1 MTYTTFAIQWNRKP
15 TQNKCIFRFVFFF
28 FHFVRVC
35 LFRCILLSKWAS
47 TRLVTA
53 MLCCIYTV
61 YPVDA
66 GRERNKKKQTKPFDV
81 IQYGWRNF
89 SGVQLNAGGNH
100 AAKFQK
106 CNQRNS
112 TIRIFFSFSSS
123 IVRFSSLLF
132 CFETCSLRSFLAF
145 CVTFIITWWP
155 HDLQHIYYS
164 KSNGTN
170 GAHCVKYSTASV
182 CVCVRW
188 AIERH
193 LWYIQRLHCAKKIM

>member
-1 MTYTTFAIQWNRKP
+1 MHDDNLMIYRNRFAVQMRNDLYNVRNSMKSEADAK
-15 TQNKCIFRFVFFF
+15 QVHFSFRFFF

-182 CVCVRW
+182 CVC
-188 AIERH
+188 A
-193 LWYIQRLHCAKKIM
+193 MGN